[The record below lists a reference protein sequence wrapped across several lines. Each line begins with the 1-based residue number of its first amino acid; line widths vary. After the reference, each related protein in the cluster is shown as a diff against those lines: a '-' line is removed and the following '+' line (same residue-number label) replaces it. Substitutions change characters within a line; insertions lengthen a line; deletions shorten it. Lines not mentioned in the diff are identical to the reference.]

1 MLFLLKYKA
10 VNIWNLC
17 RNVFKWIF
25 VGCLNMDWF
34 FCWVFLFFFQ
44 MYYFSEQVANRVGRR
59 HGVCKQSLNCVI
71 KTPWLLYNF
80 LNVTLF
86 PGLLKAL
93 RIAPFSSWTCNIS
106 ERQWKGQ
113 GLSE

>member
-1 MLFLLKYKA
+1 MPFLLKYKV

-17 RNVFKWIF
+17 RNIFKWIF
-25 VGCLNMDWF
+25 VVCLNMDWF
-34 FCWVFLFFFQ
+34 FVVVFFQ

-59 HGVCKQSLNCVI
+59 HGARKQSLNCVI

-80 LNVTLF
+80 VNVTLF

-106 ERQWKGQ
+106 ER
-113 GLSE
+113 